1 MNKANITAMTHKFT
15 LRQLEYFVAVA
26 ATGQISVAAT
36 KCHVTQS
43 AMTVAIRTLEEA
55 LDAKLFDRVR
65 GGVVLTYQ
73 GETFLQRAKT
83 LLDLASETSRF
94 PFHERT
100 DIQGDLVIATT
111 YMVLGYF
118 LLRSLSNF
126 RKLFPK
132 VNVIP
137 TELNRELIEKKLAR
151 GDLSLS
157 AVILSNLQQP
167 RRVHTL
173 KLLQSA
179 RRAWVSHDHPLAG
192 QESVS
197 LSDLAAYP
205 YIIPRVDDGEMN
217 AKIRW
222 RGAPKQPV
230 SWLYASSLEAV
241 REMVAIGFGVTIL
254 PDMLFHPWSLDG
266 RRIHAI
272 PVSSQIPDLRIGLAW
287 SREKPLTECEMAFRD
302 YLSKSAS
309 T

>member
-1 MNKANITAMTHKFT
+1 MTFKFT
-15 LRQLEYFVAVA
+15 LKQLQYFEAVA
-26 ATGQISVAAT
+26 GAGQISVAAA
-36 KCHVTQS
+36 KCNVTQS
-43 AMTVAIRTLEEA
+43 AMTVAIRNLEDA
-55 LDAKLFDRVR
+55 LGAKLFDRVR

-73 GETFLQRAKT
+73 GETFLQRAKSI
-83 LLDLASETSRF
+83 LDLAGETSRF

-100 DIQGDLVIATT
+100 DVQGDLVIATT

-118 LLRSLSNF
+118 LLRSLANF
-126 RKLFPK
+126 RKLFPL
-132 VNVIP
+132 VNVVP
-137 TELNRELIEKKLAR
+137 TELSREHVEKKLLR

-167 RRVHTL
+167 RRLHTL
-173 KLLQSA
+173 TLLQSP
-179 RRAWVSHDHPLAG
+179 RRAWVSHDHPLAA

-197 LSDLAAYP
+197 LSELAEYP

-222 RGAPKQPV
+222 QSAPKKPE

-241 REMVAIGFGVTIL
+241 REMVAIGLGVTIL

-272 PVSSQIPDLRIGLAW
+272 PVSSPVPDIRIGLAW
-287 SREKPLTECEMAFRD
+287 PRDRVLTDCETAFRD
-302 YLSKSAS
+302 YLAKSAS

>member
-1 MNKANITAMTHKFT
+1 MTHKFT

-26 ATGQISVAAT
+26 GAGQISVAAA
-36 KCHVTQS
+36 KCNVTQS
-43 AMTVAIRTLEEA
+43 AMTVAIRTLEDA
-55 LDAKLFDRVR
+55 LGAKLFDRVR

-83 LLDLASETSRF
+83 LLDVAGETSRF

-100 DIQGDLVIATT
+100 DVQGDLVIATT

-118 LLRSLSNF
+118 LLRSLANF
-126 RKLFPK
+126 RKLFPL
-132 VNVIP
+132 VDVIP
-137 TELNRELIEKKLAR
+137 MEFTREQIEKKLVR

-167 RRVHTL
+167 KRVHTL
-173 KLLQSA
+173 QLLQSG
-179 RRAWVSHDHPLAG
+179 RRAWVAHDHPLAG

-197 LSDLAAYP
+197 LSELAEYP
-205 YIIPRVDDGEMN
+205 YVIPRVDDGEMN
-217 AKIRW
+217 ARIRW
-222 RGAPKQPV
+222 EAAPKKPS

-266 RRIHAI
+266 RRIQAI
-272 PVSSQIPDLRIGLAW
+272 PITSKTPDLSIGLAW
-287 SREKPLTECEMAFRD
+287 SRDKPLTEAEMAFRD
-302 YLSKSAS
+302 YLSKSAA

>member
-1 MNKANITAMTHKFT
+1 MTHKFT
-15 LRQLEYFVAVA
+15 LKQLEYFQAVA
-26 ATGQISVAAT
+26 AAGQISVAAAN
-36 KCHVTQS
+36 CNVTQS
-43 AMTVAIRTLEEA
+43 AMTVAIRNLEDA
-55 LDAKLFDRVR
+55 LGAKLFDRVR

-73 GETFLQRAKT
+73 GETFLQRAKSI
-83 LLDLASETSRF
+83 LDLAGETSRF

-100 DIQGDLVIATT
+100 DVQGELVIATT

-118 LLRSLSNF
+118 LLRSLANF
-126 RKLFPK
+126 RKLFPL
-132 VNVIP
+132 VDVVP
-137 TELNRELIEKKLAR
+137 TELSREQIERKLLR

-167 RRVHTL
+167 RRLHTMA
-173 KLLQSA
+173 LLQSA
-179 RRAWVSHDHPLAG
+179 RRAWVSHDHPLAK

-197 LSDLAAYP
+197 LSELAEYP

-222 RGAPKQPV
+222 EAAPKKPV

-241 REMVAIGFGVTIL
+241 REMVAIGLGVTIL

-272 PVSSQIPDLRIGLAW
+272 PVSSPIPDIRIGLAW
-287 SREKPLTECEMAFRD
+287 PRDRALTDCETAFRD
-302 YLSKSAS
+302 YLAKSTS